1 MKDLGLFYEKI
12 HSCPNNC
19 ILYWDGR
26 EHQEE
31 CDKCHIFRWK
41 NKTRNCQKV
50 LRYFPL
56 MLRLL
61 RMYKSSRIAEDML
74 WHYRDRVK
82 DGILRHPADAK
93 ACKNFDEQNL
103 HFASEARNVRLG
115 LSSDGFNPFR
125 VMSTT
130 HSKHVLLNNLPLWLC
145 LKQPLIILCMIIPR
159 EKAPGMDIDV
169 YLQPLIKK
177 LSQLWNGVDAFDAHT
192 KTNCKMH
199 GLLYSTSEFPAY
211 ANSSG

>member
-1 MKDLGLFYEKI
+1 
-12 HSCPNNC
+12 
-19 ILYWDGR
+19 
-26 EHQEE
+26 
-31 CDKCHIFRWK
+31 
-41 NKTRNCQKV
+41 
-50 LRYFPL
+50 
-56 MLRLL
+56 
-61 RMYKSSRIAEDML
+61 MYKSSRIAEDML

-130 HSKHVLLNNLPLWLC
+130 HSKHVLLIPYNLPLWLC
-145 LKQPLIILCMIIPR
+145 LKQSLIILCMIIPR
-159 EKAPGMDIDV
+159 GKAPGMDIDV

-192 KTNCKMH
+192 QRQIAKCMGFFTLLANFLHMQTH
-199 GLLYSTSEFPAY
+199 LGRGLKLALLAHLELEV
-211 ANSSG
+211 NIRCG